1 MIVWL
6 NGDFL
11 PADQARVSVFD
22 RSFLYGDGLFE
33 TIRVCEGQPILWDRH
48 LQRLRAGART
58 LDMPP
63 WEPADTPLL
72 DLATELLRRNAAA
85 HAVLRIHLSRGP
97 GQRGYSP
104 RGARHPT
111 LLISVHPAPPLDA
124 DPPPPWRL
132 RTASIRL
139 PARDPLGCFKTAS
152 KLAHIMARAEA
163 EAAGAD
169 EALLLNT
176 SGHIAEA
183 AAANVFWIE
192 DKVLCTPALAEGGL
206 EGVTRGLVIELF
218 CHQGWSVQETAR
230 GPEALVNA
238 AGVFLT
244 VTTYGL
250 IEGVELDG
258 TPLRRHPQV
267 PAWRRWYREAIRRAG
282 GASPRQRAGIGPGVD

>member
-6 NGDFL
+6 NGEFL
-11 PADQARVSVFD
+11 PADQACVSVFD

-33 TIRVCEGQPILWDRH
+33 TIRVCDGQPVLWDRH
-48 LQRLRAGART
+48 LHRLRAGART

-63 WEPADTPLL
+63 WEPPDVPLL
-72 DLATELLRRNAAA
+72 DLATDLLRRNAAA

-111 LLISVHPAPPLDA
+111 LLISVHPAPSLDA
-124 DPPPPWRL
+124 DPPSPWRL

-139 PARDPLGCFKTAS
+139 PVRDPLGCLKTAS

-176 SGHIAEA
+176 SGQIAEA
-183 AAANVFWIE
+183 AAANVFWVEGAI
-192 DKVLCTPALAEGGL
+192 VCTPALAEGGL
-206 EGVTRGLVIELF
+206 AGVTRGFVIELF
-218 CHQGWSVQETAR
+218 RQQGWSVQETAR
-230 GPEALVNA
+230 GPDALVNA

-244 VTTYGL
+244 LTTYGL
-250 IEGVELDG
+250 IEGIELDG
-258 TPLRRHPQV
+258 NPLRRHPQV
-267 PAWRRWYREAIRRAG
+267 PEWRRLYREAIRRCG
-282 GASPRQRAGIGPGVD
+282 GSPVR